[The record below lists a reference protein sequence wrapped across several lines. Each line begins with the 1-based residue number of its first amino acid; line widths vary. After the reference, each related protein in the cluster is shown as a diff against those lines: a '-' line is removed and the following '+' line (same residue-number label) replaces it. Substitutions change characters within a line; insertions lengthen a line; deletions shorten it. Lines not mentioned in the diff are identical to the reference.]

1 MCVCVCVCVYV
12 CCVCVCAYV
21 CVCVLCVCVC
31 MCAVCVF
38 VRMCVCVCA
47 VCEIRLDTFVQ
58 RPGKVQK
65 IARKDFAKF
74 FAKGVSW
81 AIVLEHSW
89 SMQRQQLRY
98 II

>member
-1 MCVCVCVCVYV
+1 MCVCVLCVCLCVCVCVCAV
-12 CCVCVCAYV
+12 CV

-31 MCAVCVF
+31 AV
-38 VRMCVCVCA
+38 RVCA

-89 SMQRQQLRY
+89 SMQRQ
-98 II
+98 